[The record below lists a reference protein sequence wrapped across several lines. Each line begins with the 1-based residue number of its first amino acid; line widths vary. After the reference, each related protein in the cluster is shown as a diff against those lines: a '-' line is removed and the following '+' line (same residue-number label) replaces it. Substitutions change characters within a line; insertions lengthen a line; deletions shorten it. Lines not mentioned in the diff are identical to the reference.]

1 MPRNEGIR
9 MRYELRME
17 AEKQDRA
24 EIMVYGEICSDGWKW
39 VSSDVSANDFDKL
52 LKEAKGKG
60 AKSLTV
66 RINSGG
72 GEVYQAVAM
81 RTMLMNCGMEVD
93 VQIEGLCASAATLLC
108 CVPGT
113 RVTMS
118 EGSEYM
124 IHNPSGIIWGNAK
137 DMESYAVT
145 LRTLEKDFASIYEKR
160 CGLDAEQIRAMMD
173 EETWMNCET
182 AKELGF
188 VDEVLEGAESPAA
201 SAHMM
206 DAMRRMYRNMPQNMA
221 VKEVSPAPEGATENK
236 EPEDKEEKNGME
248 IKNATPEMVMAENP
262 ELHSQIM
269 QAGAQAERERIQD
282 IDDLTPPGYEEMAQ
296 KAKAEGTSAMDY
308 HKAVVKM
315 QRQKGA
321 SYMEQRHEE
330 TAPAAKV
337 EAGDPK
343 DVDGD
348 AEKNSIEANAKAVA
362 QIAANLGALKLGGMM

>member
-17 AEKQDRA
+17 AEKQDHA

-206 DAMRRMYRNMPQNMA
+206 DTMRRMYRNMPRNMA
-221 VKEVSPAPEGATENK
+221 VEEVSPAPEGATENK
-236 EPEDKEEKNGME
+236 ETEDKEEKNGME

-269 QAGAQAERERIQD
+269 QAGAAAERERIQD
-282 IDDLTPPGYEEMAQ
+282 IDDMTPPGYEEMAQ
-296 KAKAEGTSAMDY
+296 KAKADGTSAMDY

-321 SYMEQRHEE
+321 EYLKERQQE

-337 EAGDPK
+337 EAGEPK
-343 DVDGD
+343 DMDGES
-348 AEKNSIEANAKAVA
+348 EKNAIEANAKAVA
-362 QIAANLGALKLGGMM
+362 QLAANLGALKLGGMM